1 MSLRGAAR
9 EGRGATSESRLSWR
23 ARRPCHRSV
32 ATRRAAFVV
41 KTRPIPTITNAR
53 PICPPGDPPAR
64 EPGEQHSSHSH
75 RDQADDHEDDANP
88 RLKTRTVKSPRS
100 SLPLATAAS
109 RMASAPGSGSNPP
122 ATPSPSRMPST
133 RPGARHRLEVV
144 RVVSTP
150 RVAVQRRTPVGFTPG
165 DRQEAPL
172 ASQHPETDADDQASG
187 PDGEI
192 RLDSLRDQ
200 PGGAKGRQDGD
211 QHDPARVRQRDEQPE
226 DEGVDRASAHADD
239 VGRCDGLAVPGRRGV
254 ERSEPEARREVEE
267 SLSHASR
274 SAAEIEQ
281 QRGVVARGRRA
292 RSRSPPPVVAD
303 ASETGLQ
310 LVVHEGLIDPEA
322 VPPVR

>member
-1 MSLRGAAR
+1 MASSPGARAGLRSDVAPRRGSRRSRRDKRVPPVVASAPALSSERRHEAR
-9 EGRGATSESRLSWR
+9 GV
-23 ARRPCHRSV
+23 RRQDETDPDDHQRQ
-32 ATRRAAFVV
+32 ADLH
-41 KTRPIPTITNAR
+41 
-53 PICPPGDPPAR
+53 PGDPPAR

-192 RLDSLRDQ
+192 RLDSLRS
-200 PGGAKGRQDGD
+200 
-211 QHDPARVRQRDEQPE
+211 ARWSR
-226 DEGVDRASAHADD
+226 GS
-239 VGRCDGLAVPGRRGV
+239 PGRR
-254 ERSEPEARREVEE
+254 P
-267 SLSHASR
+267 
-274 SAAEIEQ
+274 
-281 QRGVVARGRRA
+281 A
-292 RSRSPPPVVAD
+292 RSRSCAT
-303 ASETGLQ
+303 A
-310 LVVHEGLIDPEA
+310 
-322 VPPVR
+322 